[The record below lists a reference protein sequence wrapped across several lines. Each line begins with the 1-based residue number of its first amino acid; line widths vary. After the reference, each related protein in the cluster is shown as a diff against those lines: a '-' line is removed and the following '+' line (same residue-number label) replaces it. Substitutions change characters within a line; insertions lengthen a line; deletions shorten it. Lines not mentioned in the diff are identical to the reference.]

1 MTISNILTAQINF
14 SFQGKTHNPTLE
26 INLDQLLK
34 AGQDF
39 TRLHEQLAQAN
50 GIDRHSYLYEAM
62 ESCDIEFNQASGL
75 ALAFLNSRG
84 EFDLQGFQEAW
95 TRESSESLLV
105 LAQQYMQIDRLD
117 EIDGLEAALQ
127 AAYQAGIDSHAKS

>member
-1 MTISNILTAQINF
+1 MPISNTLIAQINF
-14 SFQGKTHNPTLE
+14 SFQGEIHQPTLK
-26 INLDQLLK
+26 IDLDQLLK

-50 GIDRHSYLYEAM
+50 GIDRYSYLFEAM
-62 ESCDIEFNQASGL
+62 ESCDIEFSQASGL

-84 EFDLQGFQEAW
+84 EFDLPGFQQAW
-95 TRESSESLLV
+95 ARESSESLLV
-105 LAQQYMQIDRLD
+105 LAQRYMQIDRLD

-127 AAYQAGIDSHAKS
+127 AAYQAGKDSH